1 MAHIIDQGEA
11 MPKAIRIHQQGGP
24 EVMKW
29 EDVQVGDPG
38 PGEARVRHKACG
50 LNFLDVYQRSGLYK
64 IALPS
69 GMGNEA
75 AGVVE
80 AIGAGVA
87 HVKVGDRVA
96 YSGGAPGAYAE
107 ARVMPA
113 ERLVSLPDSISFE
126 TAAAMML
133 K

>member
-1 MAHIIDQGEA
+1 MAHIIDRGEA

-24 EVMKW
+24 EVLKW

-38 PGEARVRHKACG
+38 PGEARVRQKACG

-69 GMGNEA
+69 GMGNEG

-80 AIGAGVA
+80 AVGAGVTQ
-87 HVKVGDRVA
+87 VKTGDRVA
-96 YSGGAPGAYAE
+96 YAGGAPGAYSEVRTMPTAWSSCR
-107 ARVMPA
+107 RVFPS
-113 ERLVSLPDSISFE
+113 RPQRR
-126 TAAAMML
+126 
-133 K
+133 